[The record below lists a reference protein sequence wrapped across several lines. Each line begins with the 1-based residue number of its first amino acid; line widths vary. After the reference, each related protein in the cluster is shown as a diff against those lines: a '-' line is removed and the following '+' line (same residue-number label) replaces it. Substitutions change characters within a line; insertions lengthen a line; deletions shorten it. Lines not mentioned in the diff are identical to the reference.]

1 VGDGDS
7 EERAS
12 NNAVYNVDVEI
23 SVILGQSTL
32 RVNQLLK
39 LGRGAVVELEQKTD
53 EPVEV
58 YANGHLIA
66 RGEII
71 VTTGDKVG
79 VSITEI
85 VKSIFTT

>member
-1 VGDGDS
+1 MGDGDS
-7 EERAS
+7 EERAF

>member
-1 VGDGDS
+1 VLKAAFGDG
-7 EERAS
+7 R
-12 NNAVYNVDVEI
+12 
-23 SVILGQSTL
+23 SVGQS
-32 RVNQLLK
+32 
-39 LGRGAVVELEQKTD
+39 
-53 EPVEV
+53 PVEV

-66 RGEII
+66 RGEVV

>member
-1 VGDGDS
+1 MGDEGSD
-7 EERAS
+7 RAS
-12 NNAVYNVDVEI
+12 KNAVYNVDVEI
-23 SVILGQSTL
+23 SVILGKSNL
-32 RVNQLLK
+32 RVSQLLK

-66 RGEII
+66 HGEVV

-79 VSITEI
+79 VSITEV

>member
-1 VGDGDS
+1 VGDEDS
-7 EERAS
+7 ERAS
-12 NNAVYNVDVEI
+12 KNAVYNVDVEI
-23 SVILGQSTL
+23 SVILGETNL
-32 RVNQLLK
+32 RVSQLLK
-39 LGRGAVVELEQKTD
+39 LGRGAIVELEQKTD
-53 EPVEV
+53 QPVEV

-66 RGEII
+66 RGEVV

>member
-1 VGDGDS
+1 MGDEGS
-7 EERAS
+7 ERAS
-12 NNAVYNVDVEI
+12 KNAVYNVDVEI
-23 SVILGQSTL
+23 TVILGKSNL
-32 RVNQLLK
+32 RVSQLLK

-66 RGEII
+66 RGEVV

>member
-1 VGDGDS
+1 MGDGDS